1 MAYFLLFLRRMPDT
15 NNAMSAARDAAST
28 IESKTIGE
36 LSPVTAATRTFEFE
50 PEAPLFVLL
59 VIVLPVTFSCTVCT
73 SASPLAIHLPSL

>member
-59 VIVLPVTFSCTVCT
+59 VIVLPVILLENIYDNLFYHVDGV
-73 SASPLAIHLPSL
+73 